1 MGTKDSDGG
10 AVDITERWLESYEL
24 PPDVARVKLWDERLT
39 GFGVVIGRRH
49 RMFVVRGYVKGAG
62 VRGRRQATIGPWAP
76 SRLRA
81 ADAGIRDRTMSVA
94 MARDAA
100 IRELGAMR
108 AGKDPAAADS
118 DGGITFGAALA
129 VHIDRMRRKGDQPS
143 SISTVEREVKR
154 HLTAWVDR
162 PLHKITRTE
171 ARELHELVTEESGPY
186 IANRLLRHVRAVWHT
201 AEREHDLP
209 RCPTVAV
216 SWNKEHRRQEPIPW
230 DRLPAWRAAIDELS
244 DVRRDYQLVVLLTGL
259 RRMDA
264 ATIRHEH
271 VDLDAR
277 TLRRPHP
284 KGGEDRAFT
293 VPLSRAC
300 VEIFKRRRA
309 ENPDDAGWVFP
320 TFALK
325 SKPCDLCAALG
336 LPPHEAGSPIH
347 LVEAKEPAEEDG
359 SCVIVSPHRLR
370 DTYTSALAELADPP
384 ISPYVIDVLTN
395 HRPPRGTVTAGYIRI
410 STEALAEA
418 QERVSAFLLGKMA
431 PPRQKL
437 RAVS

>member
-1 MGTKDSDGG
+1 
-10 AVDITERWLESYEL
+10 
-24 PPDVARVKLWDERLT
+24 
-39 GFGVVIGRRH
+39 
-49 RMFVVRGYVKGAG
+49 
-62 VRGRRQATIGPWAP
+62 
-76 SRLRA
+76 
-81 ADAGIRDRTMSVA
+81 MSVA

-100 IRELGAMR
+100 IRELGATR

-118 DGGITFGAALA
+118 DGGITVGAALA

-230 DRLPAWRAAIDELS
+230 DRLPAWRTAIDELS

-370 DTYTSALAELADPP
+370 DTYTSALAELSDPP

-395 HRPPRGTVTAGYIRI
+395 HRPPRGTVTAGYIWI